1 MGKKVVSLMNNLFKT
16 ILIYEVLAF
25 VVWNIMVRTQ
35 SDYEMWLFENIHE
48 TMYVM
53 LSSALLIA
61 TIVYVAKVVGRKL
74 KTPKIL
80 EQDPRKPGGGTQ

>member
-1 MGKKVVSLMNNLFKT
+1 MNNLFRT

-25 VVWNIMVRTQ
+25 LIWNIMVRTQ

-53 LSSALLIA
+53 LASALLIA
-61 TIVYVAKVVGRKL
+61 TIVYVAKVIGSKIKQPEIL
-74 KTPKIL
+74 KN
-80 EQDPRKPGGGTQ
+80 DPRKTQ

>member
-1 MGKKVVSLMNNLFKT
+1 MNNLFKT

-53 LSSALLIA
+53 LASALLIA